1 MTSRRLASAALAVCL
16 SACATEDTDIT
27 VGVYSALP
35 FNVDGA
41 MRAVCIDVASRGLP
55 TQRVLA
61 QVQGGVPPRRLFDFR
76 VTPRDEDLS
85 QPVTVTVVARTRAGC
100 TMGVE
105 VARATR
111 VIRFIPNERTRETL
125 VLGEGTTTPPPPPPD
140 AGVDAPPGVD
150 VPVTGPCPA
159 GLLLCGGACTN
170 TRYDP
175 RHCGACGVTCS
186 SSMFCMNGGCVCPTG
201 QYLCD
206 GMRCTDPRFDPDW
219 CGMTTCGARCP
230 AVTNG
235 TRLCN
240 VGRCV
245 YTCNADYEPLGG
257 ACVHC
262 GLMGEPM
269 CDRPMPCAGGL
280 MVCDG
285 YCRPSCR

>member
-1 MTSRRLASAALAVCL
+1 MTSRRLAAALAVTL
-16 SACATEDTDIT
+16 AACATEDTDIT

-125 VLGEGTTTPPPPPPD
+125 VLGEGTTAPPPPPD

-186 SSMFCMNGGCVCPTG
+186 SSMFCMNGGCVCPSG

-230 AVTNG
+230 PVANG

-245 YTCNADYEPLGG
+245 YTCNGDYEPLGG
-257 ACVHC
+257 VCVHC